1 LPPGNNSIGLSGIG
15 LRQLYS
21 PSLNVPNISLASKGF
36 MKPSMLQYT
45 GSDVELFVANLNL
58 KSNTPPGINVDSI
71 NLGELNE

>member
-1 LPPGNNSIGLSGIG
+1 
-15 LRQLYS
+15 
-21 PSLNVPNISLASKGF
+21 
-36 MKPSMLQYT
+36 MLQYT